1 MTSQHSIKTTIAR
14 LAHVP
19 VELLNDE
26 QRLTDLLVDSFA
38 IVDLSI
44 ALQEELS
51 ITFTHG
57 DLAELKTVGQ
67 LVALV
72 SSKKPNDRKLAG
84 IALI

>member
-1 MTSQHSIKTTIAR
+1 MVSQHNIKTTIAR
-14 LAHVP
+14 LGNLP
-19 VELLNDE
+19 IELLKDE

-57 DLAELKTVGQ
+57 DLVDLKTVGQ

-72 SSKKPNDRKLAG
+72 GKKKPNDRK
-84 IALI
+84 ITSVALM

>member
-14 LAHVP
+14 LTHVP
-19 VELLNDE
+19 IELLNDE

-57 DLAELKTVGQ
+57 DLVDLKTVGQ
-67 LVALV
+67 LVELV